1 MTNTIL
7 SDRPNG
13 FVLFFYVKFEFFIF
27 IRKITLRIKIVRFRM
42 SHYQKQ
48 TNMQKIDNICK
59 HIDEFN
65 KTGLITDI
73 LNKTLDPILYLT
85 DITEHLPYISIN
97 SSFTTLH
104 VGQLKLLIGEIY
116 LCTLAAKSNID
127 SFTFVYAGSS
137 PNHKGFILNNM
148 FPNMKT
154 ILIDPAE
161 HLLYLPD
168 NKTQYNEP
176 DKILYFCCANTNRF
190 KLKKRIV
197 HIFDGK
203 DIHIL
208 DRDGIEIKTIS
219 DTWRMNHDIGDAY
232 LDIINKVITNE
243 SGYETYNNIIIEDY
257 FTDNTAEFCK
267 QLPNLIFTCDIRTNT
282 YDMMKINTHR
292 KKDITDLDICFN
304 SAMMLS
310 WINIMQPKLSMLKFR
325 PPYYMYKEQT
335 IFNKYCN
342 TGIYKY
348 YFDKVKHQIDFVADY
363 KKKQFNYIIGKEILQ
378 AYAGTTSGETRL
390 IFNKVEIGLINHLKR
405 ESSLFYYN
413 QIRRQYGFHKTN
425 TDPISGI
432 DNCGDCAL
440 AQMIISIYLNKYN
453 ITDPDI
459 ISEFS
464 INHIMSILRR
474 PLNINNHGIFHL
486 MNKYITDIYKQH
498 GQILLNTLNRIDQP
512 RYDGN
517 QEAIVIPYNKD
528 ILTLV
533 QKYINQSK
541 SHDKFVSVLTR
552 LLSILIRNYYIY
564 NNLTT
569 HEYCYYDLV
578 IKRGLSKSD
587 ATKLLNELIN
597 KANLVK
603 SI

>member
-1 MTNTIL
+1 MNSIYL
-7 SDRPNG
+7 
-13 FVLFFYVKFEFFIF
+13 FIF
-27 IRKITLRIKIVRFRM
+27 IGIGFKQLTQIVRFRM
-42 SHYQKQ
+42 SYSQKQ

-73 LNKTLDPILYLT
+73 LNKTLDPILYLK
-85 DITEHLPYISIN
+85 DITEHLPYISTN
-97 SSFTTLH
+97 SPFTTLH

-116 LCTLAAKSNID
+116 FCTLAAKSNINE
-127 SFTFVYAGSS
+127 FTFVYAGSS

-148 FPNMKT
+148 FPNMKA

-161 HLLYLPD
+161 HLLYLPA
-168 NKTQYNEP
+168 NKNQYNEP

-203 DIHIL
+203 DIQIL
-208 DRDGIEIKTIS
+208 DRDSADVKTIS
-219 DTWRMNHDIGDAY
+219 DKWRANTDISDVY
-232 LDIINKVITNE
+232 LDIINKIITNE
-243 SGYETYNNIIIEDY
+243 TGYETYNNIIIEDY

-267 QLPNLIFTCDIRTNT
+267 QLPNLIFACDIRTNT
-282 YDMMKINTHR
+282 YDMMKIKTYG

-310 WINIMQPKLSMLKFR
+310 WVNIMQPKLSMLKFR
-325 PPYYMYKEQT
+325 PPYYMYKEQV

-390 IFNKVEIGLINHLKR
+390 IFNNVEIELIDHLKR

-413 QIRRQYGFHKTN
+413 QIRRQFGFHKIPSDRSDN
-425 TDPISGI
+425 TDLISGI

-459 ISEFS
+459 ISKFS

-474 PLNINNHGIFHL
+474 PLNINNHGKFNS

-498 GQILLNTLNRIDQP
+498 GRILLNKKNII
-512 RYDGN
+512 
-517 QEAIVIPYNKD
+517 AK
-528 ILTLV
+528 
-533 QKYINQSK
+533 KYIPVNLIEQPVDVNDPARE
-541 SHDKFVSVLTR
+541 SHMTVNNIIAKKYMGPRGEVILTR
-552 LLSILIRNYYIY
+552 LLSILIHNYCIY

-569 HEYCYYDLV
+569 HEYCYYDLI
-578 IKRGLSKSD
+578 IKRGLTKSD

-597 KANLVK
+597 KANSVK